1 MCSKLQNFAG
11 EVCELED
18 LRIGHLFKMI
28 SITLEARANNEIRS
42 QGLTF
47 GQMRVIMS
55 LLERGGSE
63 TQRRLEEALG
73 VSHAT
78 MTGLVQR
85 LAQKGYVTST
95 IDEYDRRQRV
105 VAVTEKGAQQ
115 RLCAKEHARKCDQ
128 KLTEGMT
135 DDERRQLRDLLIRV
149 YENVSADVDIKREK
163 ERQYD
168 KTLFERGERV

>member
-1 MCSKLQNFAG
+1 MFT
-11 EVCELED
+11 LED
-18 LRIGHLFKMI
+18 LRIGHLLKMI
-28 SITLEARANNEIRS
+28 SITLEARSNNEIRS

-95 IDEYDRRQRV
+95 VDDYDRRQRIIS
-105 VAVTEKGAQQ
+105 VTELGAQQ
-115 RLCAKEHARKCDQ
+115 KLCAKEHARRCEQ

-135 DDERRQLRDLLIRV
+135 DDERRQLRNLLGRV
-149 YENVSADVDIKREK
+149 YDNVSADADIKKEK
-163 ERQYD
+163 ERQHD
-168 KTLFERGERV
+168 KALFERGERV